1 MSKLITRQLKL
12 YQYLLA
18 NVNAY
23 LTQVTICIDVYGYVP
38 FTKDLELKVFH
49 DSAERMM
56 LTKDIQVLN
65 KSDEVDKIIMS
76 TPQGIK
82 IASQLE
88 IRGYLSK
95 EYASIFRKLNRARI
109 KSRKVGLDKQKRF
122 ILEAEYTPEEFIN
135 AFLEEVHNE

>member
-1 MSKLITRQLKL
+1 MSKLITRQLEL

-23 LTQVTICIDVYGYVP
+23 LTQITICIDVYGYIP

-49 DSAERMM
+49 DSIERKT
-56 LTKDIQVLN
+56 LTHDIQVLN
-65 KSDEVDKIIMS
+65 YSDEVDKIIMS

-82 IASQLE
+82 IASQSE
-88 IRGYLSK
+88 IKGYLSK

-109 KSRKVGLDKQKRF
+109 KSRKVGLDKQGQLDFSKEPTEERF
-122 ILEAEYTPEEFIN
+122 IETFIGGGQ
-135 AFLEEVHNE
+135 